1 MHKVR
6 DTLKNNIRENTKRSN
21 HIYKD
26 GDYVLVTDYDVK
38 RKMMAQNQGPYRINQ
53 VLTNGTVKLQRG
65 PVEETINIRR
75 LIPFKGTI

>member
-6 DTLKNNIRENTKRSN
+6 DTLRNNLRENNKRSN

-26 GDYVLVTDYDVK
+26 GDYVLVTDYDIK
-38 RKMMAQNQGPYRINQ
+38 RKMMAPNKGPYLINK

-65 PVEETINIRR
+65 PVEETLNIRR

>member
-6 DTLKNNIRENTKRSN
+6 DTLKNSTRENSKRSN

-38 RKMMAQNQGPYRINQ
+38 RKMMAQNQGTYRINQ
-53 VLTNGTVKLQRG
+53 ILTTGTVKLQRG
-65 PVEETINIRR
+65 PVEETITIRR